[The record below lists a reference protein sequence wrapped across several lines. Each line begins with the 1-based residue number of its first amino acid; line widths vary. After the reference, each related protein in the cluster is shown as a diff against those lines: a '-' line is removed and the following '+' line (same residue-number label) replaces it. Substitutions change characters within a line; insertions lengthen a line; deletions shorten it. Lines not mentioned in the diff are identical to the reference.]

1 MPRRRTDQ
9 EIQEEL
15 NNSNTSEDRRR
26 RLRYE
31 LSRRRRVEAAL
42 DATFNPAL
50 QRRNA
55 VQGSSPTED
64 FSDIHRRMR
73 EIGLIGN
80 TITTPAGV
88 VDIPYYTP
96 QPGENVEVVPGNYM
110 STPAGVVQIPSTRA
124 RRLSITLPSNIQ
136 TSNLAASTNESEFE
150 EDSDSYIATEASSP
164 SLVDEYITNST
175 DESCSDDWMKQN
187 CTSCR
192 SSITLELFE
201 NGTDVISFKLYNTT
215 TKKFGK
221 GQCMMKS
228 ELKEMLST
236 GEGNVF
242 SIWKGGDT
250 SGRGG
255 KPTNRLV
262 VKLFTGA
269 STIYV
274 TLQSAHKL
282 FHSKDKIFYALPL
295 YGGMRRRVGNLYG
308 RIGVSENHGQV
319 PGFQIYKLF
328 SRLEIEREATGSA
341 TIKDDFNLD
350 FLVSEKMEELIS
362 MFMDTTKVR
371 EFLLKKIVEYILKN

>member
-15 NNSNTSEDRRR
+15 NDPNTSEDRRR

-31 LSRRRRVEAAL
+31 LSRRRRVEEAL
-42 DATFNPAL
+42 DSTVLRSVVPPIQRQNAFRRSPA
-50 QRRNA
+50 
-55 VQGSSPTED
+55 PTED

-73 EIGLIGN
+73 DLGLMGN

-96 QPGENVEVVPGNYM
+96 QPGENVEVIPGNYM
-110 STPAGVVQIPSTRA
+110 STPAGVVQIPTTRA
-124 RRLSITLPSNIQ
+124 RRMSIVSDLDSPSVPP
-136 TSNLAASTNESEFE
+136 LFEFE
-150 EDSDSYIATEASSP
+150 EDSDSYIATEASSL
-164 SLVDEYITNST
+164 SLEDEYITNST
-175 DESCSDDWMKQN
+175 DENCKGEWMKRN
-187 CTSCR
+187 CTSCQ
-192 SSITLELFE
+192 SPITLEAYTSDSDL
-201 NGTDVISFKLYNTT
+201 ISFKLYNTT

-221 GQCMMKS
+221 GQCMFKN
-228 ELKEMLST
+228 ELREMLST

-350 FLVSEKMEELIS
+350 FLVSERMEELIS

-371 EFLLKKIVEYILKN
+371 EFLLKKIVEYIISA